1 MMNDRKTVET
11 EISWLEKENADL
23 RDRLSKLE
31 SDIQFQEEI
40 IDLLRGIVEEI
51 DMYFSS
57 GNEIPVDRATIM
69 RKDWLTILQNYGNI
83 V

>member
-1 MMNDRKTVET
+1 MTNNRKTVET

-31 SDIQFQEEI
+31 SDLQFQEEI
-40 IDLLRGIVEEI
+40 IDSLRGIIEEI
-51 DMYFSS
+51 DVYFQS
-57 GNEIPVDRATIM
+57 GNEILVDRATIM